1 MAVRIGDLVET
12 VGLVSADTPLSVGIS
27 RFQADSSSTCFT
39 VVRDR
44 KPIGLLH
51 RHTAME
57 IALSVVEGGAD
68 RICAGDI
75 AETTPVLL
83 DARLKAAQ
91 VAIQYR
97 KDDYARLRA
106 GAFVKRDG
114 RYVGVLSFAK
124 LMKAIALE
132 NAARAKA
139 MKTVPDAAPEPA
151 AAPEPEP
158 ETTLAAEPPAA
169 ASAPVVEASATKDV
183 SVQSLMATLVH
194 EVRTPLTGI
203 MGMAEILDGRLQRTD
218 NRDMAQSIVQSGEI
232 LNHILKDTLDYA
244 SLQAGA
250 LPQRSEASDLNDL
263 AVELRREWATKASK
277 KGLGLHIAYNPGGPP
292 KVDTDLRRIRQI
304 CDILIRNALRHTRQG
319 QISVSISTSP
329 LSDQHMLS
337 VEIADSGRGTD
348 DEMYESIQSA
358 FASGAALQS
367 VPGWGLGL
375 TICNAFARHLG
386 GQMQLDRNP
395 GGGNLFTLT
404 LPVKAA
410 LPVAKKDSRSD
421 RPKSG
426 QFALG
431 EVLLIEDHEACALI
445 VMDALEQA
453 GWHVRHAATLTC
465 AREAL
470 AEQSYQAILTD
481 LHLTDGNALTLI
493 DELRRQGGVHGDVPI
508 LALTADGTDGSK
520 QACLAMG
527 ADRALKKPLYGP
539 ELVATLAD
547 VLMTRASGA
556 LTNGQLR
563 GRLAS

>member
-1 MAVRIGDLVET
+1 MAVRIGDLVDA
-12 VGLVSADTPLSVGIS
+12 VSLVSADTPLSVAIS
-27 RFQADSSSTCFT
+27 RFQADSTCTCFT

-57 IALSVVEGGAD
+57 IAVSVVDGGAE

-75 AETTPVLL
+75 AETAPILL
-83 DARLKAAQ
+83 DGRMLAAQ
-91 VAIQYR
+91 AAVKYR
-97 KDDYARLRA
+97 KDDYAKLRK
-106 GAFVKRDG
+106 GAFVKTEG
-114 RYVGVLSFAK
+114 RYAGVLSFSK
-124 LMKAIALE
+124 LMKAVALE

-139 MKTVPDAAPEPA
+139 MKAAPSAAPEPV

-158 ETTLAAEPPAA
+158 VITETEPAA
-169 ASAPVVEASATKDV
+169 PEPVMDTPYASAV

-194 EVRTPLTGI
+194 EVRTPLTGM

-218 NRDMAQSIVQSGEI
+218 NRDMAQSIAQSGET

-250 LPQRSEASDLNDL
+250 LPHRSEASDLNDL

-277 KGLGLHIAYNPGGPP
+277 KGLGLHIAFNPGGPP
-292 KVDTDLRRIRQI
+292 KVQADLRRIRQI
-304 CDILIRNALRHTRQG
+304 CDILIRNALRQTRQG

-329 LSDQHMLS
+329 IADQQMLT
-337 VEIADSGRGTD
+337 VEIADTGRGAD
-348 DEMYESIQSA
+348 DEVMASIQSA
-358 FASGAALQS
+358 FGSGAALQG

-375 TICNAFARHLG
+375 TICNSFARHLG
-386 GQMQLDRNP
+386 GQMQLERNP
-395 GGGNLFTLT
+395 GGGNMFTLS

-410 LPVAKKDSRSD
+410 LSLAKKYRDTS

-426 QFALG
+426 RFALG
-431 EVLLIEDHEACALI
+431 DVLLIEDHEACALI

-453 GWHVRHAATLTC
+453 GWNVRHAATLAC

-470 AEQSYQAILTD
+470 IEQPYQAILTD

-493 DELRRQGGVHGDVPI
+493 EEIRRQGGENGGVPI
-508 LALTADGTDGSK
+508 LALTADGTDGSR

-547 VLMTRASGA
+547 VLMSRASA
-556 LTNGQLR
+556 NLTTGQLR